1 MGMECI
7 ISFRAEE
14 PTWSA
19 IRKRI
24 EAAGSTVQMRMID
37 GMPAL
42 PDEEPEDGW
51 KELRVSLGGGMLTLR
66 REPGRMRVIVW
77 GNADE
82 ALKRD
87 QEALAR
93 ACAEVGGGFV
103 A

>member
-7 ISFRAEE
+7 VTFRAEE

-19 IRKRI
+19 IRARI
-24 EAAGSTVQMRMID
+24 ESAGGTVQMRMID
-37 GMPAL
+37 GMPAF
-42 PDEEPEDGW
+42 PDEEPTADWREI
-51 KELRVSLGGGMLTLR
+51 RVSLGGGMLTLR

-87 QEALAR
+87 QQTLAQ
-93 ACAEVGGGFV
+93 AWADVGGGLV

>member
-7 ISFRAEE
+7 VTFRAEE
-14 PTWSA
+14 PTWDA
-19 IRKRI
+19 IRKRV
-24 EAAGSTVQMRMID
+24 ETGGGMVQMRMID

-42 PDEEPEDGW
+42 PDEEPPEDW
-51 KELRVSLGGGMLTLR
+51 REIRVSLGGGMLALR
-66 REPGRMRVIVW
+66 REPGRMRVVVW

-87 QEALAR
+87 QHKLAQ

-103 A
+103 G